1 MRMSGISLE
10 SIPPLNIPL
19 RFFLTAPWFGVLAA
33 LLMLSSG
40 PELWASRWNPV
51 LIGMTHLV
59 TLGFMTMTMLGAL
72 FQLLPVLGGVAVPA
86 ARPVALLVHLSLV
99 AGVLLLGAGLV
110 FGEFRMLWL
119 AVPLLVL
126 AISSFIVA
134 VAARLVTGSA
144 GGDSIH
150 AIRLAVAA
158 LLITLGLGL
167 YRVIAYAYPLP
178 AVHDLALLHVGWAL
192 LGWVLILV
200 MGVSFQ
206 VIPMFQVTPDY
217 PPWLTRIV
225 PLLLFA
231 GLLLIGFVAMPAA
244 GMLIMTMDA
253 AVLAWAAYSLNLMRY
268 RKRRL
273 PDMSVR
279 FWQLG
284 LSSLSLAAVMFA
296 LLFMLPGAAGPL
308 LNSGTGL
315 MLCGVLM
322 ILGFACSV
330 IMGMLQKIV
339 PFLAYLH
346 MQRQCAYDSRA
357 ISSLP
362 HMHAIIRPQDSMWQ
376 FRLHVLAVA
385 GVLGAV
391 VYGPLTAL
399 AGILLLLD
407 FGWLGWLLTRAALL
421 YRTTTRGIIS
431 LQATRD
437 G

>member
-1 MRMSGISLE
+1 
-10 SIPPLNIPL
+10 
-19 RFFLTAPWFGVLAA
+19 
-33 LLMLSSG
+33 
-40 PELWASRWNPV
+40 
-51 LIGMTHLV
+51 
-59 TLGFMTMTMLGAL
+59 
-72 FQLLPVLGGVAVPA
+72 
-86 ARPVALLVHLSLV
+86 
-99 AGVLLLGAGLV
+99 
-110 FGEFRMLWL
+110 
-119 AVPLLVL
+119 
-126 AISSFIVA
+126 
-134 VAARLVTGSA
+134 
-144 GGDSIH
+144 
-150 AIRLAVAA
+150 
-158 LLITLGLGL
+158 
-167 YRVIAYAYPLP
+167 
-178 AVHDLALLHVGWAL
+178 
-192 LGWVLILV
+192 
-200 MGVSFQ
+200 
-206 VIPMFQVTPDY
+206 MFQVTPDY
-217 PPWLTRIV
+217 PPLLTRIV

-253 AVLAWAAYSLNLMRY
+253 AVLAWAGYSLNLMRY

-399 AGILLLLD
+399 AGILLVLD

-421 YRTTTRGIIS
+421 YRTTTRSIIS